1 MRINIKKFMLINLGI
16 IIMAIGLYYFLIPE
30 NLAVGG
36 VTGFAMVINHI
47 FPNIQIGLIMT
58 ISNVILFILAFLII
72 GRDFGGYTI
81 YSSFLLSAFI
91 YVLEIVTPL
100 NTPII
105 DDLLINLIYGITIQ
119 GIGMAIIFS
128 QNASTGGTDI
138 IAKIINKF
146 THLNIGKALVLS
158 DFIITILAGLAFG
171 LKLGLYALLGV
182 FINAYVIDNIIAKF
196 NEKMNIVIISNKSKE
211 INDYIINEIKRQ
223 TTIYTADEGVSRN
236 RKTIIST
243 VVGKKQYIRIRN
255 YAQDIDSEV
264 FITVGVVSEVL
275 GNGYNF
281 I

>member
-58 ISNVILFILAFLII
+58 ISNIILFILAFLII